1 MRDRSQRLHWI
12 ETLIGKD
19 RQEARRNNALVIP
32 TDDGDMAI
40 AFSSIVEVVAASRV
54 QPLALL
60 PEQFCGV
67 LFRGN
72 ELAPIVDTRAPDTG
86 PGHVVLVE
94 GEGCLLGLQFYGTPY
109 VVDLDET
116 EHALLAIER
125 RPSFPSGTLPLL
137 DIDGTIRE
145 IRRALLDADVA
156 LDVVRSF
163 CNPRKMPFAAYT
175 ISMPGAPSTIAR
187 V

>member
-1 MRDRSQRLHWI
+1 MRDRSQRLHWV

-137 DIDGTIRE
+137 DIDAVAK
-145 IRRALLDADVA
+145 ALLA
-156 LDVVRSF
+156 LD
-163 CNPRKMPFAAYT
+163 
-175 ISMPGAPSTIAR
+175 
-187 V
+187 

>member
-116 EHALLAIER
+116 EHEALEIRHHQSLR
-125 RPSFPSGTLPLL
+125 GDKLPLL
-137 DIDGTIRE
+137 DIDATVDV
-145 IRRALLDADVA
+145 LLAKD
-156 LDVVRSF
+156 
-163 CNPRKMPFAAYT
+163 
-175 ISMPGAPSTIAR
+175 
-187 V
+187 

>member
-72 ELAPIVDTRAPDTG
+72 ELAPIVDTRAPTLDRGTSCSSKG
-86 PGHVVLVE
+86 KDACW
-94 GEGCLLGLQFYGTPY
+94 GCSSTARPTSSTSTKPNMPSWPSSAVRASRRERFPCWISTP
-109 VVDLDET
+109 
-116 EHALLAIER
+116 
-125 RPSFPSGTLPLL
+125 
-137 DIDGTIRE
+137 
-145 IRRALLDADVA
+145 
-156 LDVVRSF
+156 
-163 CNPRKMPFAAYT
+163 
-175 ISMPGAPSTIAR
+175 
-187 V
+187 

>member
-109 VVDLDET
+109 VSTSTKPNMPSWPSSAVR
-116 EHALLAIER
+116 ASRRER
-125 RPSFPSGTLPLL
+125 FP
-137 DIDGTIRE
+137 
-145 IRRALLDADVA
+145 
-156 LDVVRSF
+156 
-163 CNPRKMPFAAYT
+163 CW
-175 ISMPGAPSTIAR
+175 ISTP
-187 V
+187 

>member
-60 PEQFCGV
+60 PEQFCGA

-72 ELAPIVDTRAPDTG
+72 ELAPIVDTRAPTLDRGTSCSS
-86 PGHVVLVE
+86 E
-94 GEGCLLGLQFYGTPY
+94 GEGSPVGAAVLRHALRL
-109 VVDLDET
+109 DLDET

-137 DIDGTIRE
+137 DIDAVAK
-145 IRRALLDADVA
+145 ALLA
-156 LDVVRSF
+156 LD
-163 CNPRKMPFAAYT
+163 
-175 ISMPGAPSTIAR
+175 
-187 V
+187 

>member
-54 QPLALL
+54 QPLAL
-60 PEQFCGV
+60 
-67 LFRGN
+67 
-72 ELAPIVDTRAPDTG
+72 VDTRAPDTG

-137 DIDGTIRE
+137 DIDAVAK
-145 IRRALLDADVA
+145 ALLA
-156 LDVVRSF
+156 LD
-163 CNPRKMPFAAYT
+163 
-175 ISMPGAPSTIAR
+175 
-187 V
+187 

>member
-54 QPLALL
+54 QPLPLARA
-60 PEQFCGV
+60 V
-67 LFRGN
+67 LRRAVPRQRAG
-72 ELAPIVDTRAPDTG
+72 PIVDTRAPDTG

-116 EHALLAIER
+116 EHASWPSSAVRASRRER
-125 RPSFPSGTLPLL
+125 FP
-137 DIDGTIRE
+137 
-145 IRRALLDADVA
+145 
-156 LDVVRSF
+156 
-163 CNPRKMPFAAYT
+163 CW
-175 ISMPGAPSTIAR
+175 ISTP
-187 V
+187 

>member
-1 MRDRSQRLHWI
+1 M
-12 ETLIGKD
+12 
-19 RQEARRNNALVIP
+19 
-32 TDDGDMAI
+32 
-40 AFSSIVEVVAASRV
+40 VAASRV

-109 VVDLDET
+109 V
-116 EHALLAIER
+116 IER
-125 RPSFPSGTLPLL
+125 RPSFPSETLPLL
-137 DIDGTIRE
+137 DIDAVAK
-145 IRRALLDADVA
+145 ALLA
-156 LDVVRSF
+156 LD
-163 CNPRKMPFAAYT
+163 
-175 ISMPGAPSTIAR
+175 
-187 V
+187 

>member
-54 QPLALL
+54 QPLVLL

-86 PGHVVLVE
+86 PGHCMLVE
-94 GEGCLLGLQFYGTPY
+94 G
-109 VVDLDET
+109 
-116 EHALLAIER
+116 
-125 RPSFPSGTLPLL
+125 
-137 DIDGTIRE
+137 
-145 IRRALLDADVA
+145 
-156 LDVVRSF
+156 
-163 CNPRKMPFAAYT
+163 
-175 ISMPGAPSTIAR
+175 
-187 V
+187 

>member
-12 ETLIGKD
+12 EKLIGKD

-60 PEQFCGV
+60 PEQFCG
-67 LFRGN
+67 
-72 ELAPIVDTRAPDTG
+72 
-86 PGHVVLVE
+86 
-94 GEGCLLGLQFYGTPY
+94 TPY

-125 RPSFPSGTLPLL
+125 RPSFPSETLPLL
-137 DIDGTIRE
+137 DIDAVAK
-145 IRRALLDADVA
+145 ALLA
-156 LDVVRSF
+156 LD
-163 CNPRKMPFAAYT
+163 
-175 ISMPGAPSTIAR
+175 
-187 V
+187 

>member
-1 MRDRSQRLHWI
+1 M
-12 ETLIGKD
+12 
-19 RQEARRNNALVIP
+19 
-32 TDDGDMAI
+32 
-40 AFSSIVEVVAASRV
+40 
-54 QPLALL
+54 
-60 PEQFCGV
+60 

-109 VVDLDET
+109 VSTRRT

-137 DIDGTIRE
+137 DIDAVAK
-145 IRRALLDADVA
+145 ALLA
-156 LDVVRSF
+156 LD
-163 CNPRKMPFAAYT
+163 
-175 ISMPGAPSTIAR
+175 
-187 V
+187 

>member
-1 MRDRSQRLHWI
+1 MTETWPSRSH
-12 ETLIGKD
+12 
-19 RQEARRNNALVIP
+19 P
-32 TDDGDMAI
+32 
-40 AFSSIVEVVAASRV
+40 SSKWSSRV

-137 DIDGTIRE
+137 DIDAVAK
-145 IRRALLDADVA
+145 ALLA
-156 LDVVRSF
+156 LD
-163 CNPRKMPFAAYT
+163 
-175 ISMPGAPSTIAR
+175 
-187 V
+187 

>member
-40 AFSSIVEVVAASRV
+40 AFSS
-54 QPLALL
+54 
-60 PEQFCGV
+60 
-67 LFRGN
+67 
-72 ELAPIVDTRAPDTG
+72 IVDTRAPDTG

-137 DIDGTIRE
+137 DIDAVAK
-145 IRRALLDADVA
+145 ALLA
-156 LDVVRSF
+156 LD
-163 CNPRKMPFAAYT
+163 
-175 ISMPGAPSTIAR
+175 
-187 V
+187 